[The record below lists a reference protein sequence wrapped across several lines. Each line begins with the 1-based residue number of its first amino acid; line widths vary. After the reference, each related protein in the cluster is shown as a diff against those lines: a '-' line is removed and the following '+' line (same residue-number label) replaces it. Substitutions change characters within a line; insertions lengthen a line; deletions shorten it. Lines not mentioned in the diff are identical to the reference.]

1 MFSKMPSCFWQP
13 VTLSTYPTNIEILYY
28 CMNPHTQIPA
38 VVVESWA

>member
-13 VTLSTYPTNIEILYY
+13 VTLSTYPTNIEILLLHE
-28 CMNPHTQIPA
+28 PHTQIPA